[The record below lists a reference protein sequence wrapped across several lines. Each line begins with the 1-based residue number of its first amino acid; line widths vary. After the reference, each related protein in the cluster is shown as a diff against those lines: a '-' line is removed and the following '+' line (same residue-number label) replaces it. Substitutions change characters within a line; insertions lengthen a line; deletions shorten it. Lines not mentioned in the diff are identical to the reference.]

1 MMVDG
6 VVVIKK
12 ILCAGF
18 GGEGCGLVGEG
29 FVLLMVRVGIVCSG
43 VAKCYSVAA

>member
-1 MMVDG
+1 MAWECENIFG
-6 VVVIKK
+6 VP
-12 ILCAGF
+12 GF

-29 FVLLMVRVGIVCSG
+29 FVLLMVRVGIVCPG